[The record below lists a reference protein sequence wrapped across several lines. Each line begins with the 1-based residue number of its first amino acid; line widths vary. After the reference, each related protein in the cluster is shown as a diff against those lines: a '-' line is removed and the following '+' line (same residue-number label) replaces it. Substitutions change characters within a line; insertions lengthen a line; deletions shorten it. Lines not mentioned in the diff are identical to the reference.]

1 MCDVCQVEKI
11 DWRFRTADRPVET
24 CRLYRVYEGREAV
37 VRLCRIHAIELFMI
51 GETRFL
57 ETHPL
62 LALSLTIVQ
71 RALQMIHSLPS
82 VKLFC

>member
-24 CRLYRVYEGREAV
+24 CRLYRVYEGRDAV

-62 LALSLTIVQ
+62 LALSL
-71 RALQMIHSLPS
+71 HSS
-82 VKLFC
+82 TKSSSDDSLFAFG